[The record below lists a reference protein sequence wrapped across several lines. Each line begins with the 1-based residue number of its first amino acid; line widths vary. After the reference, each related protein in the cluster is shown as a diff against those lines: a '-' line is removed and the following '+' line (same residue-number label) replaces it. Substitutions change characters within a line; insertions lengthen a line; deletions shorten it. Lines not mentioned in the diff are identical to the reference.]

1 MKFYKIFSLL
11 IVAMAI
17 AGTANAQVTSSPYSK
32 IGYGILSDNASG
44 IQRSMGG
51 VGYAMQDGR
60 AINVMNPAS
69 YSQVDSLTF
78 IWDVGL
84 DATYLMSKE
93 GTKKGDSFGGG
104 LDYLKGQ
111 FKIAKRLGGSFGLL
125 PYSSVGYSF
134 GNTLGSGS
142 EYHEGSGGLLQLYVG
157 AGYEL
162 FKGLSVGANG
172 SYMFGTISNI
182 NSLTTSSN
190 TLFLREMQVR
200 DYNVNVG
207 IQYAYDLDKDSRIVV
222 GATFTPKKSFH
233 GNTWGLYYDNQ
244 DAKADTVG
252 MTKLNGK
259 FEQPNTF
266 GVGLSYNYKKQF
278 LAEVDFT
285 YQDWAKAKYTPI
297 AGFEAKDTKFNN
309 RWKAAAGVQYTPNK
323 RGSYLGVMKFRVGG
337 FYNNDYMNI
346 AGNSVKDYG
355 VSAGVGL
362 PVPGVTGKTTLN
374 LGIEWKRRQAS
385 PQKLIQEDYLSFTVG
400 INVNEVWFWKNK
412 IR

>member
-1 MKFYKIFSLL
+1 MKFHKIFSLL
-11 IVAMAI
+11 IVAMAL
-17 AGTANAQVTSSPYSK
+17 ASTANAQVTSTPYSK

-84 DATYLMSKE
+84 DATYLMSTE

-111 FKIAKRLGGSFGLL
+111 FKIAKHLGGSFGLL

-134 GNTLGSGS
+134 GNTLTNGS

-157 AGYEL
+157 AGYEV
-162 FKGLSVGANG
+162 FKGLSVGVNG

-190 TLFLREMQVR
+190 TLFMREMKVR

-207 IQYAYDLDKDSRIVV
+207 IQYAYDIDKDSRIIV
-222 GATFTPKKSFH
+222 GASFTPKKSFH
-233 GNTWGLYYDNQ
+233 GKTWGLYYDNQ

-252 MTKLNGK
+252 MAKLNGK

-266 GVGLSYNYKKQF
+266 GVGFSYNYKKQF

-285 YQDWAKAKYTPI
+285 YQDWAKAKYSPI

-337 FYNNDYMNI
+337 FYNNDYMTVG
-346 AGNSVKDYG
+346 GNSVKDYG

-385 PQKLIQEDYLSFTVG
+385 PQMLIQEDYLSFTVG

>member
-162 FKGLSVGANG
+162 FKGLSVGVNG

-285 YQDWAKAKYTPI
+285 YQDWAKVKYTPI

>member
-134 GNTLGSGS
+134 GNTLGNGS

-162 FKGLSVGANG
+162 FKGLSVGVNG

>member
-162 FKGLSVGANG
+162 FKGLSVGVNG